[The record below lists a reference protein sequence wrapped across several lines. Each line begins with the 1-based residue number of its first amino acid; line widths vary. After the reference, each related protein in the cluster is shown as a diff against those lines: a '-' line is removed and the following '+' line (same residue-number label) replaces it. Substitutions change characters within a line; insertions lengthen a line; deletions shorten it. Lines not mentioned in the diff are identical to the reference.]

1 MHFLLDENV
10 PVSVADTIRNLGHEV
25 TNIRDYV
32 PAGAADPV
40 VATVSVQIRAVL
52 ISFDGDFQ
60 KIAPRIPKG
69 ARQRFR
75 NLSRISMKCNEPYLS
90 GLHPHPLGLEWAQT
104 GYRGARHGCSR
115 PRRSP
120 HSRIRY
126 PSSSDFSP
134 MMRPAPPTWRKAR
147 WGDGFAC
154 PHCGTAGEPFHFEN
168 RPGVLRCRKCRQNT
182 GLTVGTVMERS
193 HTPLNVWFWAAY
205 LVASQT
211 PGMSAVQ
218 FQRQLGLS
226 RYETAFQ
233 ILHKLRSGMVR
244 PNQDRIGG
252 QPKNHAF
259 LSGLHPHPLGLEWA
273 QTGYRGARHGCSRP
287 RRSPIPAF
295 ATRVQR
301 LFPDDAAC
309 AAYLEKARWG
319 DGFACPHCGTAG
331 EPFHFENRPGVLRC
345 RKCRQNTGLTVGT
358 VMERSHTPLNVWFWA
373 AYLVASQTPGMSAVQ
388 FQRQLG
394 LSRYE
399 TAFQILHKLRSGM
412 VRPNQDRI
420 GGQPKNHVE
429 VDETWVGGRTRGEGR
444 GVHHKVPVSCAI
456 EVCHRK
462 PGTKLDNRKDG
473 RYAGRVRLAVVL
485 DRSAESLC
493 GFVESTVAPG
503 SLIVT
508 DDWSG
513 YAGLGKRG
521 YEHFAVA
528 ECGDPEVAEQYLPII
543 HLVFANLKT
552 WLIGIHHG
560 VSHQHLQAYLN
571 EFTFRFN
578 RRFYPFNAFRSLLGI
593 AGDTSAPT
601 YAELYSGEWRHPT
614 CSGHGR

>member
-1 MHFLLDENV
+1 MDVLDR
-10 PVSVADTIRNLGHEV
+10 ADL
-25 TNIRDYV
+25 
-32 PAGAADPV
+32 P
-40 VATVSVQIRAVL
+40 
-52 ISFDGDFQ
+52 F
-60 KIAPRIPKG
+60 
-69 ARQRFR
+69 
-75 NLSRISMKCNEPYLS
+75 
-90 GLHPHPLGLEWAQT
+90 
-104 GYRGARHGCSR
+104 
-115 PRRSP
+115 P
-120 HSRIRY
+120 HSL
-126 PSSSDFSP
+126 PEF
-134 MMRPAPPTWRKAR
+134 
-147 WGDGFAC
+147 
-154 PHCGTAGEPFHFEN
+154 
-168 RPGVLRCRKCRQNT
+168 
-182 GLTVGTVMERS
+182 
-193 HTPLNVWFWAAY
+193 
-205 LVASQT
+205 
-211 PGMSAVQ
+211 
-218 FQRQLGLS
+218 
-226 RYETAFQ
+226 
-233 ILHKLRSGMVR
+233 
-244 PNQDRIGG
+244 
-252 QPKNHAF
+252 
-259 LSGLHPHPLGLEWA
+259 
-273 QTGYRGARHGCSRP
+273 
-287 RRSPIPAF
+287 
-295 ATRVQR
+295 QR

-444 GVHHKVPVSCAI
+444 GVHHKVLVSCAI
-456 EVCHRK
+456 EVRHRK

-571 EFTFRFN
+571 EFTSFRFN